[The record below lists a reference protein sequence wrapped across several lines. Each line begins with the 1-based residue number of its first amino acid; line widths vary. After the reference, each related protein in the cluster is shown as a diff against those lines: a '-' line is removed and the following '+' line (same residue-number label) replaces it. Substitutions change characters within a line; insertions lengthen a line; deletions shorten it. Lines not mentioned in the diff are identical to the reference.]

1 MEFNWAELG
10 VNVGVIGAIIAIVQM
25 IKQWIP
31 EKLVVWV
38 PIVLSAAA
46 KFIVAPEQPVEFVF
60 YWAAA
65 SAYLWKIANTLT
77 PPNILKSK
85 DELSK

>member
-1 MEFNWAELG
+1 
-10 VNVGVIGAIIAIVQM
+10 VIAAIIAIVQM

-65 SAYLWKIANTLT
+65 SAYLWKIANQIT
-77 PPNILKSK
+77 PASILRSKS
-85 DELSK
+85 EQSG